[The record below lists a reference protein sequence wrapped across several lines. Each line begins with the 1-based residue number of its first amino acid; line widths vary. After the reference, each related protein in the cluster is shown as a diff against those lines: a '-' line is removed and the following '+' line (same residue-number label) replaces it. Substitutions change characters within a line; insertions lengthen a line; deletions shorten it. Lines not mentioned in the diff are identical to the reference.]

1 MFSMS
6 RSSRLQ
12 SRFIRPHAAGSWD
25 GLASGSN
32 DRGGM
37 ISRTLALAA
46 VLLGGIYNFKRRRP
60 EPQQRP
66 LRGCAYP
73 PDGRHLHDYEAGPRC
88 IVQGAIGNRSSDY
101 WNVIESYKWVTRAV
115 CNRHIRMRLTQ

>member
-46 VLLGGIYNFKRRRP
+46 VLLGGIYNFSGDDPNLNNDRFEGAHTRQTVGIFTTTRPVRGASSMVRSATARRTT
-60 EPQQRP
+60 
-66 LRGCAYP
+66 G
-73 PDGRHLHDYEAGPRC
+73 
-88 IVQGAIGNRSSDY
+88 
-101 WNVIESYKWVTRAV
+101 T
-115 CNRHIRMRLTQ
+115 